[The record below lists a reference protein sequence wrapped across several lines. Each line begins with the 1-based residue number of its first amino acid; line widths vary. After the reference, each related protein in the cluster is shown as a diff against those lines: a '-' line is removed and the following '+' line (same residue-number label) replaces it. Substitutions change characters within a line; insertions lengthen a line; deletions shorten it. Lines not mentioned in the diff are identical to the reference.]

1 MNVVKFLKVGYL
13 MHNLFLFYTFFSEQ
27 FCPGS
32 HHALVVNC
40 VVPFLSLHYST
51 GENKTFQVLEFQSV
65 FDTMSLITTKWQKCT
80 QRIHEARSNVGG
92 LYIVFFSLFNYFASQ
107 KVKHQTVEN
116 GFIIFHERNAVF

>member
-1 MNVVKFLKVGYL
+1 MGYL
-13 MHNLFLFYTFFSEQ
+13 MQFIIYFYFTLFLEQ

-51 GENKTFQVLEFQSV
+51 GKNKTFQVLKFRSV
-65 FDTMSLITTKWQKCT
+65 FDTMSLITTKWQTCSAYNHSESTK
-80 QRIHEARSNVGG
+80 QDVGG
-92 LYIVFFSLFNYFASQ
+92 LYIVFFSRFNYFASQ
-107 KVKHQTVEN
+107 KVKHQTVAN